1 MANTTEKP
9 DLTGAARARARRSR
23 RRLLVIGA
31 VVGAL
36 VLAIVLVWFQPQAL
50 LFDRVVD
57 DEFPTASSTA
67 TAAPAPV
74 GDVVEPPAGDD
85 GEPLASGE
93 DGAANPA
100 VPPGDDAVDPADPPG
115 DGAAAPPEPDE
126 AAPAPTGPVAL
137 CSGSFSSRN
146 RYTVTGQAT
155 VYRLDDGSRTLR
167 LEDFNSTNGPDLFV
181 YLTVADEADSD
192 AQLDADAIDLGVLRG
207 NVGSQNYD
215 IPADVDLD
223 RYDTVVIW
231 CRRFS
236 TSFGAADLVAP

>member
-1 MANTTEKP
+1 MATTTEQP
-9 DLTGAARARARRSR
+9 DLTGPARPRVRRSR
-23 RRLLVIGA
+23 RRLLLFGG

-36 VLAIVLVWFQPQAL
+36 VLAVVLVWFQPQAL

-57 DEFPTASSTA
+57 DEFPTSSSA
-67 TAAPAPV
+67 APAAPAPV
-74 GDVVEPPAGDD
+74 GDVDELPAEDD
-85 GEPLASGE
+85 GEPLASDE
-93 DGAANPA
+93 GAADAGIPSR
-100 VPPGDDAVDPADPPG
+100 DDAVDTADPPG
-115 DGAAAPPEPDE
+115 DGAAVPSEPDE
-126 AAPAPTGPVAL
+126 AAPAPSGPVAL
-137 CSGSFSSRN
+137 GSGSFSSRN

-167 LEDFNSTNGPDLFV
+167 LEDFSSTNGPDLFV

-215 IPADVDLD
+215 IPAEVDLD

-236 TSFGAADLVAP
+236 TSFGAADLAAT